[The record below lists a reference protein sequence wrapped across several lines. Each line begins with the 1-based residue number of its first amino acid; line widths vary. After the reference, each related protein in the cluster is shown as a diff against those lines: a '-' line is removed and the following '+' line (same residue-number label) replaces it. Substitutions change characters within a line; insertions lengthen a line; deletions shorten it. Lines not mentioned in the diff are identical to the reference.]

1 MFIGVDI
8 GGTNVKMGIVSK
20 MGRILASTSFKT
32 NIPRS
37 PENLIDEIVVNI
49 NNLLTKSNLTLK
61 DVEGV
66 GFGVPGLI
74 DTKNGII
81 IKAGNLNWE
90 KVDFVKL
97 FKNKMNLPVKMEND
111 ANCALLGES
120 RFGGAREYKNAILIT
135 LGTGIGS
142 GIMLDGKLLS
152 GNGCNGECGHMVIQV
167 NGEQCACGQRGCWE
181 RYASSSA
188 LTRRTIEAAK
198 QNPDS
203 KLNDIIKKWNGKV
216 SAITTFN
223 AAKMGDAVAKQLVD
237 DYINY
242 ISTGLISLAW
252 IFHPEV
258 FVIGGGIAKEG
269 ANFIAPIQQKLD
281 NFVKENNFYPSI
293 AVKKTVLEDNL
304 GIVGAASLMMG

>member
-1 MFIGVDI
+1 MRLWP
-8 GGTNVKMGIVSK
+8 K
-20 MGRILASTSFKT
+20 R
-32 NIPRS
+32 
-37 PENLIDEIVVNI
+37 
-49 NNLLTKSNLTLK
+49 
-61 DVEGV
+61 
-66 GFGVPGLI
+66 
-74 DTKNGII
+74 
-81 IKAGNLNWE
+81 
-90 KVDFVKL
+90 
-97 FKNKMNLPVKMEND
+97 
-111 ANCALLGES
+111 
-120 RFGGAREYKNAILIT
+120 
-135 LGTGIGS
+135 
-142 GIMLDGKLLS
+142 ML
-152 GNGCNGECGHMVIQV
+152 
-167 NGEQCACGQRGCWE
+167 E